1 MAETAIEFKAVNK
14 WFGKLQVLREI
25 NLLVST
31 GEVVVVCGPS
41 GSGKSTPLTC
51 ASGPDGVQQL
61 LFGHEPARLQKQVVQ
76 HGKDLGCKADRLQIA
91 PETLVGGVE
100 AERRRAAASPTA
112 PSLRK
117 RYRSLTAS

>member
-76 HGKDLGCKADRLQIA
+76 HGKDLGCNADRLQIA
-91 PETLVGGVE
+91 PETRLAVSRQNGGELRPLRLRHRYENDTE
-100 AERRRAAASPTA
+100 A
-112 PSLRK
+112 
-117 RYRSLTAS
+117 